1 VTARR
6 VRQLLTAPRLAASQL
21 PAAGVAPRRAGRRWH
36 QVIASALV
44 PGLGQLLQDRF
55 ASGAVLLTAAGL
67 LFVGVLGPM
76 LWASSGPKMD
86 VALSTRF
93 TSVLWWLLLAGA
105 AAADAWHF
113 SAAQR
118 RRART

>member
-1 VTARR
+1 
-6 VRQLLTAPRLAASQL
+6 
-21 PAAGVAPRRAGRRWH
+21 
-36 QVIASALV
+36 
-44 PGLGQLLQDRF
+44 
-55 ASGAVLLTAAGL
+55 
-67 LFVGVLGPM
+67 M

>member
-1 VTARR
+1 M
-6 VRQLLTAPRLAASQL
+6 